1 MKYIILVGL
10 PASGKTTWANSY
22 YDYDIKSK
30 REVRIIACD
39 EYLKQKRYQSL
50 EEFISKNKKGIIKCN
65 PSVKEVIIDGLF
77 TTNESVIKLINVL
90 EPTAKDSIEII
101 QWNENREQCII
112 NDIGRRES
120 NSTID
125 IMNIT
130 YEDIN
135 INLIKQKTNHTRIE
149 KQTMDVYEKDE
160 EVVFIESKGIDVDE
174 DGKFYSKKWIVGGSW
189 GDCWGNTSPVTKTE
203 PEDFDEFDSLLEEIC
218 PNITYLQ
225 YKKIKKR
232 CVTLESL
239 KEVGYYGSS
248 TEYNYYECNVY
259 RLYDILKELSLLY

>member
-30 REVRIIACD
+30 REVRIIDCD
-39 EYLKQKRYQSL
+39 EYLNQKRYQSL
-50 EEFISKNKKGIIKCN
+50 EEFISKYKKSLTKGNSEIK
-65 PSVKEVIIDGLF
+65 EIIIDGLF
-77 TTNESVIKLINVL
+77 TTNESVINLINVL
-90 EPTAKDSIEII
+90 EPTAQDYIEII
-101 QWNENREQCII
+101 QWDENREQCII
-112 NDIGRRES
+112 NDTKRRDLDS
-120 NSTID
+120 KID
-125 IMNIT
+125 IMNIP
-130 YEDIN
+130 YEEIN
-135 INLIKQKTNHTRIE
+135 LNLIKEKTNHTRIE
-149 KQTMDVYEKDE
+149 KQTIDVYKKDE
-160 EVVFIESKGIDVDE
+160 EIVFVESKGIDVDE

-189 GDCWGNTSPVTKTE
+189 EDCWGNSSPISKTE

-225 YKKIKKR
+225 YKKIRKR

-259 RLYDILKELSLLY
+259 RLYEILKELSLLY